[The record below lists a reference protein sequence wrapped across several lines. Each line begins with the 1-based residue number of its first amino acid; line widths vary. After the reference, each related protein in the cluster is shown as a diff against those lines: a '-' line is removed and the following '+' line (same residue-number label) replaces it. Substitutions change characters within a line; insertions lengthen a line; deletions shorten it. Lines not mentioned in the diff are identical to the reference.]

1 MIKWIGSTLQ
11 GGTLAPLSLFVF
23 SIYYLI
29 EPFISMSHSI
39 AIDGR
44 ARLMSSRTLVSVPKA
59 TRGRPVSPSP
69 SPTPPP
75 IPAHEYRPASQPSNL
90 ELFVCQRVSAEL
102 QPLLDGWRDAVRT
115 ELLAVRDASADAA
128 EWREAVSSELG
139 NLLHEQQR
147 TASGLASANETLAQA
162 PPIRLHKR
170 IEKQEESIL
179 ASLARLQE
187 LISET
192 RLTFERAEAGQR
204 SDKKVLMKAVH
215 EEKATALASQ
225 QRALDDAKAMARD
238 LQARLYASEETAR
251 TAQTR
256 ADMANELATE
266 AEVLS
271 AQLHAAGD
279 ALTAATTRLEEE
291 GAARGALESLA
302 ARQAVHCSLLGDAL
316 ALAERDEASRER
328 QALFQ
333 AQRAASELLELSQ
346 EAEAKRAAAHAE
358 WLSATREVVPALTQ
372 ATHVLVGRL
381 EEAARRSEHLEPLEG
396 WRGRALQAEAAS
408 RAAVERAM
416 AAEAAAEAARA
427 AQAAVEAA
435 ARRLALDA
443 RLLGTALHEAEVDGR
458 ALRAR
463 AAAEGAEL
471 LRTAAELRSVGMS
484 MEGTLALLTALA
496 GEVISPMRDFELAV
510 AVSAVREQAAA
521 DAAAATAAINAANA
535 ANAAKAAAAA
545 DSASREVLAAS
556 IRGWDLERAALT
568 AAREAAV
575 ADAREASTQAKELRA
590 AAAAQA
596 LHATQ
601 ANEHAARSEERV
613 ACLQEELAAS
623 RQELAASREELAAS
637 RQELAAAVDGRNGV
651 IAEGQRAVALEREAA
666 RVEREHHASERE
678 HLASERAAERE
689 RERERHA
696 SEREHHASER
706 AAERAAER
714 ATEREQQ
721 ASERAAHATERA
733 ELVAQIGRMRLEA
746 TRHAEEVAAAHARE
760 MEHWS
765 TQLAA
770 ERDSSRDREAL
781 VQRAADEARSALER
795 ARLDAQAAQKQLLEA
810 HARALASA
818 HERAAAQAAAFEV
831 ELAKQRERNDALLA
845 EAKATASVLHEAA
858 ERAAAEASA
867 GAAARLEAAQQAA
880 RTAAEH
886 HQTAMRTLAREHA
899 ETLRRERQ
907 LAAQELSSARER
919 AEDAERR
926 LDLMRHAGQLER
938 ELEPRI
944 GPSSPELALPPASL
958 RASAPAADFALDGTP
973 WQAMRRQQEAIS
985 AAHAQRLSEMRF
997 SAVGRSG
1004 GASGALLRRAAL
1016 AESNV

>member
-1 MIKWIGSTLQ
+1 
-11 GGTLAPLSLFVF
+11 
-23 SIYYLI
+23 
-29 EPFISMSHSI
+29 
-39 AIDGR
+39 
-44 ARLMSSRTLVSVPKA
+44 
-59 TRGRPVSPSP
+59 
-69 SPTPPP
+69 
-75 IPAHEYRPASQPSNL
+75 L

-204 SDKKVLMKAVH
+204 SDKKMLMKAVH

-238 LQARLYASEETAR
+238 LQARLYASEETA
-251 TAQTR
+251 QTR
-256 ADMANELATE
+256 AEMASELTIE
-266 AEVLS
+266 AKVLS

-302 ARQAVHCSLLGDAL
+302 ARQAVQCSLLSDAL
-316 ALAERDEASRER
+316 ALAERDEAARER

-333 AQRAASELLELSQ
+333 AQRAASELLERSQ
-346 EAEAKRAAAHAE
+346 EAEAERAAAHAE
-358 WLSATREVVPALTQ
+358 WLGATRELVPALAQ
-372 ATHVLVGRL
+372 AAHELVGRL

-396 WRGRALQAEAAS
+396 WRGRALQAESAS
-408 RAAVERAM
+408 RAAVEKEA

-427 AQAAVEAA
+427 AQAAAEAT

-471 LRTAAELRSVGMS
+471 LRTAAELRSVGLS
-484 MEGTLALLTALA
+484 MEGTYALLAALA

-510 AVSAVREQAAA
+510 TVSAVREQAAA
-521 DAAAATAAINAANA
+521 AAAAATAAANAANA
-535 ANAAKAAAAA
+535 ANAAG
-545 DSASREVLAAS
+545 SASRELLAAS
-556 IRGWDLERAALT
+556 IQGWDLERAALI
-568 AAREAAV
+568 AARETAV
-575 ADAREASTQAKELRA
+575 ADAREATAQVSELRA

-596 LHATQ
+596 LHTAQ
-601 ANEHAARSEERV
+601 ANEHTARSEERV
-613 ACLQEELAAS
+613 AYLQ
-623 RQELAASREELAAS
+623 EELAAS

-651 IAEGQRAVALEREAA
+651 IAEGQRALALEREAA
-666 RVEREHHASERE
+666 RVEREAARVEREQYASERE
-678 HLASERAAERE
+678 HHASERAAERE
-689 RERERHA
+689 SERERHASERASERERHA
-696 SEREHHASER
+696 SERESERERHASERERLASER

-721 ASERAAHATERA
+721 AAERAAHATERA
-733 ELVAQIGRMRLEA
+733 ELIAQIERIRLEA
-746 TRHAEEVAAAHARE
+746 ARHAEDAAAVHARE

-765 TQLAA
+765 AQLAA
-770 ERDSSRDREAL
+770 ERDASRDREAL

-795 ARLDAQAAQKQLLEA
+795 TRLDAQAAQKGLLEA
-810 HARALASA
+810 HARALASS
-818 HERAAAQAAAFEV
+818 HERAAAQAAAFEA

-845 EAKATASVLHEAA
+845 EAKASASVLHEAA

-886 HQTAMRTLAREHA
+886 HQAAMRTLAREHA

-907 LAAQELSSARER
+907 LAAQELSTARER

-938 ELEPRI
+938 ELS
-944 GPSSPELALPPASL
+944 PSSPELALPPASL
-958 RASAPAADFALDGTP
+958 RASAPAAEFALDGTP

-1016 AESNV
+1016 AEKNNL